1 MKTALLYTALFLFT
15 APLLAQTGW
24 SREDRVNW
32 KEGDFAFYQGDFAY
46 AYELLSEVRKADTT
60 FAPVNFQLGV
70 IELDWFQNKQR
81 AAQYLQQAVDA
92 GLKEA
97 YFHYA
102 RLMHRQM
109 RFDEALGWYDR
120 YASSGDQ
127 SVIAEEVQRNIDIT
141 RRAKVAVANP
151 ADVRISN
158 LGPVVNTEAK
168 EYVPLVT
175 PDNNILYFTSRR
187 DDSTAQLKDP
197 NGEYYE
203 DIYKSVRDSAGW
215 RIPVNIGQPV
225 NSETHDATVSISADG
240 KTMLLYRTNRNL
252 TGGDIYIT
260 NYRKGSWSAP
270 TKLSESI
277 NSDYQEASATISPE
291 KDMIIF
297 SSNRP
302 GGYGGKDLY
311 RVRKLPNGEWSLPRN
326 LGPSINTSYD
336 EDAPHLDIDGKT
348 MYFASQGH
356 NTIGGYDL
364 FVTEQTERDVW
375 STPINL
381 GYPANTVDDDIFLSV
396 DAGGRN
402 GYFSSAREGGFGQQD
417 LYGIDFIY
425 RKEKLIVIK
434 SETLDLGTAP
444 IAAKIT
450 VIDKTTRDI
459 QGIYRSHPET
469 GRFILVLNP
478 LTEYQLILEA
488 EGFQAMAEDLYF
500 PFPKTEEESEL
511 SLAPYILQKK

>member
-1 MKTALLYTALFLFT
+1 MKTALLHIAFIFFT
-15 APLLAQTGW
+15 LPVMAQTGW
-24 SREDRVNW
+24 SREDRTNW
-32 KEGDFAFYQGDFAY
+32 KEGDFAFYQGDYAY

-60 FAPVNFQLGV
+60 YAPVNFELGV
-70 IELDWFQNKQR
+70 IEMDWFQNKQR
-81 AAQYLQQAVDA
+81 AEQLLQQAVDA
-92 GLKEA
+92 GIKEA
-97 YFHYA
+97 YFHFG

-109 RFDEALGWYDR
+109 RFEEALRWCDR

-127 SVIAEEVQRNIDIT
+127 SLSAEEVQRQIDIT
-141 RRAKVAVANP
+141 RRAMVAVTKP
-151 ADVRISN
+151 VDVAISN

-175 PDNNILYFTSRR
+175 PDNNTLYFTSRR

-197 NGEYYE
+197 NGEYFE
-203 DIYKSVRDSAGW
+203 DIYKSVRDSVGW
-215 RIPVNIGQPV
+215 KLPVNVGQPI

-252 TGGDIYIT
+252 TGGDIYISH
-260 NYRKGSWSAP
+260 YRNGSWSAP
-270 TKLSESI
+270 EKLSESI
-277 NSDYQEASATISPE
+277 NSEYQEASATISPE

-311 RVRKLPNGEWSLPRN
+311 RVRKLPNGDWSLPRN
-326 LGPSINTSYD
+326 LGPSINTSFD
-336 EDAPHLDIDGKT
+336 EDAPHLDIDANT
-348 MYFASQGH
+348 LYFASQGH
-356 NTIGGYDL
+356 NTIGGFDL

-434 SETLDLGTAP
+434 SETLDLSTQP
-444 IAAKIT
+444 VAAKIT
-450 VIDKTTRDI
+450 VIDKTTRDV
-459 QGIYRSHPET
+459 QGVYRSNSET
-469 GRFILVLNP
+469 GRFILILNP
-478 LTEYQLILEA
+478 LTEYQLIIESA
-488 EGFQAMAEDLYF
+488 GYPTTSEELYF

-511 SLAPYILQKK
+511 NITPYILQEK